1 MKKRFILLIFLC
13 LLMIPCVNAENVTID
28 NTMSIQDTVNNAN
41 DMDTIYLTPG
51 TYVESGIEINKN
63 ISLQGMGSADE
74 VIIDGNHSNSII
86 LINSVSQVKFF
97 NITFINGNSPEHGGA
112 IHSELGGQ
120 IYVDSCNFINNT
132 ATVNGGAISIGG
144 EQHRIKWEVFTNYGF
159 LNATNCNFINNKAYH
174 DGGAL
179 NTYWGNSYV
188 YNSYFSRNYADRDG
202 GALRVGVYSKTTTE
216 NCTFDNNTAKEW
228 GGALYN
234 WPGELNVNNCNIS
247 NNNAGTQGGAM
258 ITSGPLTVTNS
269 NIINNT
275 GTRKGGVLFIAEE
288 TPHIPSTVIFE
299 NNYIEGNYAKQGSLI
314 YVDETTATDTNFNGN
329 RWDINPTSDEWA
341 NAFITNDLI
350 KMPTKFIDN
359 NGKIVTKNPVERI
372 KPADN
377 VPHVPEERP
386 DHHETPE
393 NPQQTNTTIP
403 ETIENTTPENTQQTN
418 TTIPE
423 TIENTTPENTQ
434 QTNTT
439 NVVNKNAEI
448 NTVEQVE
455 IQDSFENLVENA
467 VSNSTVI
474 QNTDVGKNPSQTSE
488 ANRDLSP
495 NSADNGQT
503 AHEIVRNENVKK
515 SITSPVP
522 YIIAIIII
530 LAILCY
536 GYIRYNKNDD

>member
-403 ETIENTTPENTQQTN
+403 ETIEDTTPENPQQTN

-423 TIENTTPENTQ
+423 TIEDTTPENPQ

>member
-216 NCTFDNNTAKEW
+216 NCTFGNNTAKEW

-329 RWDINPTSDEWA
+329 LWDINPTSDEWA

-403 ETIENTTPENTQQTN
+403 ETIEDTTPENPQQTN

-423 TIENTTPENTQ
+423 TIEDTTPENPQ